1 MFLSIKKFFTER
13 SSIVKNESTAR
24 ATFFHDESNSPTV
37 VVSPP
42 PNEHGDG
49 KTNANDTPPQHS
61 HSEQVHQID
70 EVVKT

>member
-1 MFLSIKKFFTER
+1 MIK
-13 SSIVKNESTAR
+13 SDSTAR

-42 PNEHGDG
+42 PNEPDDG
-49 KTNANDTPPQHS
+49 TSDANETPPQNT